1 MDRKVTI
8 FLKEVIFM
16 SKKNRKY
23 DMIGFSNTKRSFV
36 GGLIAVI
43 GGIATFIGM
52 MINLST
58 DRWKIVKPISY
69 KDVDDLFGE

>member
-1 MDRKVTI
+1 
-8 FLKEVIFM
+8 M

-36 GGLIAVI
+36 GGLITVI

-52 MINLST
+52 MISHSA
-58 DRWKIVKPISY
+58 DRWEIVKPISY
-69 KDVDDLFGE
+69 KDVDDLFGEE